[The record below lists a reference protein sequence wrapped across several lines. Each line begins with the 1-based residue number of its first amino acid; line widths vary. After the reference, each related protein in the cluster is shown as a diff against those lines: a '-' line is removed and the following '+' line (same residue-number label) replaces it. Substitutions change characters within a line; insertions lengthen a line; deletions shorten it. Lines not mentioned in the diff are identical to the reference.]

1 MRVVMENQR
10 KAWHLRCCKKKK
22 KGRILVRELAK
33 CYQDKRNRINT
44 QEEKWDIE
52 IYKHVSLTQT
62 VPNKMNAQWISV
74 K

>member
-1 MRVVMENQR
+1 MRNAIEIQRRKRSQKMRVVMENQR

-44 QEEKWDIE
+44 QEEK
-52 IYKHVSLTQT
+52 
-62 VPNKMNAQWISV
+62 
-74 K
+74 